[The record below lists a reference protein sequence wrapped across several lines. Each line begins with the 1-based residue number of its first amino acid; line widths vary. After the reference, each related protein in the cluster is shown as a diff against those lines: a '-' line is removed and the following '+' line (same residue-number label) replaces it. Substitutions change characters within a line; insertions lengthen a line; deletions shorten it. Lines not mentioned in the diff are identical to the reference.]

1 MVYLAVI
8 TCNIQEANQV
18 LTAAQEARKRLRGV
32 AGLADA
38 IDYPPCA
45 RAREESVAF
54 SQPVVA
60 PGMD

>member
-18 LTAAQEARKRLRGV
+18 LTAAQEARGV
-32 AGLADA
+32 TGLADA

-45 RAREESVAF
+45 REREGSAAF
-54 SQPVVA
+54 SQPIVA